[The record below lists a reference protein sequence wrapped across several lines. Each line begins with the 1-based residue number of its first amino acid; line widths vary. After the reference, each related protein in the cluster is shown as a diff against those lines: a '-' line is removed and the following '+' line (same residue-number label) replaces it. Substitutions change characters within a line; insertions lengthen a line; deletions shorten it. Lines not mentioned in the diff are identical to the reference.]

1 MNPQVQKN
9 RATLAALLAANGYS
23 DVTQDVLNNKFD
35 SDAAYSDR
43 LYNSLISDKDV
54 SAKVKALANSPGAF
68 KVFVNG
74 EPAPSQGGLKKN
86 EAAPSQPPAKAVT
99 APAFDF
105 GKYKTLDSWGEAYN
119 KASGN
124 DLIQVGKDGLPVP
137 TQKELVA
144 GNAEKLKNV
153 DLSKARV
160 ATEEDIEAKRSFDAG
175 EYSTYKDAYAAAVK
189 RIKERKASL
198 NSQYGMTGNVPE
210 WATSGNQQKQP
221 VKPKPKSFSDSQTT
235 TYSSSRDI
243 LLSQFEKTGFY
254 KNAFDAILPQYDKL
268 SYTTGTGERA
278 IDKSMVRDWLK
289 TYLKSTG
296 SKISADEGIGDY
308 LHSRLTAGLEAK
320 GLEIRVDTKAQSLY
334 KEKYGTEMNADITA
348 DQKSL
353 FDNMTTPVAN
363 EFQEKAKSLAT
374 TTNTSLQNTTAQYE
388 KDAEQLAKN
397 FEDPTW
403 RAQNIKPPAYGVDP
417 DKYYNEEYDKQ
428 NKALHAAYAKNHS
441 TLSADANRQLA
452 ILKNNYIEM
461 LGKRQATLEKSSLSK
476 EMQSRLN
483 TVYGEAG
490 TYAMNDRDFRRKTA
504 LNNQVGDIPVLR
516 QFNILSRS
524 IASGSANFLANAATW
539 VDHNL
544 KYKYSAY
551 FRDQFQDLARDASL
565 PQNAIKNWSD
575 LLDVDKL
582 VQNIGE
588 QSIPVATSIAVSLA
602 VRRPVMIGLTGAGIT
617 GTTATAIGTV
627 SGATAGMISENIQR
641 QGEVIT
647 NLQDQG
653 LDPKTA
659 LERSKIV
666 WNNPVRDITLNA
678 LQLEALFGKLASGS
692 FLRRFTIGATG
703 ETATEIP
710 QEVFQTREEE
720 RAMGIPEGQGATI
733 KEIALN
739 VLPTS
744 ILMSGGSA
752 AFQAQKN
759 SEPFVPTWVSGVA
772 SYPINKLTEQI
783 TNTNANLVKAA
794 IELSAF
800 NGTIQPEKMEELGQ
814 IVDNIQTHVQTAK
827 DAGLNKK
834 QQVAYVSLVANAEN
848 ISNQIAQAKSN
859 GASAEQIAKLE
870 QYHTNASNAAKSLLT
885 EKSGNYAVI
894 TQEDGDQVVVS
905 HEDLNTLL
913 DNEQFA
919 SEVKSGNTS
928 VELRSNK
935 KATFDV
941 SSLHRKLSQINKRF
955 DQKVAVYE
963 NEANV
968 AKALDQKLGINRK
981 TLPHPDAKI
990 GGILGQQVRLQNQVD
1005 DISGELHVDGQ
1016 TLVIENE
1023 DVIREIGNINELR
1036 DLKPKELGISLVQ
1049 STDTAPEF
1057 TTKTEQ
1063 EVNIPGMI
1071 SLFAGKMN
1079 PETLINTLKMVVPS
1093 VDRNI
1098 LAAQVYSWD
1107 NATRQTNKRVS
1118 DARQTDQDKRSPSK
1132 IETPTAEVGR
1142 EYTGNDVAEVIAE
1155 VGDKT
1160 TTGAVNKMTQVMGQ
1174 NFVGQEVNLDE
1185 MYANDQQ
1192 FAERVEEERQSKKP
1206 QVDQSK
1212 KVYNNPENTP
1222 AIMIGGRVID
1232 GMGRL
1237 AQRYLNGDK
1246 TASAYV
1252 STGSSQQQ
1260 MTATPAQAQEQAL
1273 ANMNDVIDRV
1283 FAETLGASSNNALVE
1298 QANAAQ
1304 ERLIQ
1309 SGVNDAQVIVHQN
1322 EDDYAVAVG
1331 ELGGDPSSA
1340 GNAAFRTVD
1349 GKRQVYRIDING
1361 SKANE
1366 RTVAHELA
1374 HAVLINGF
1382 GTNEPL
1388 FQQFKDQVISV
1399 LRSSDVAA
1407 LNKFAD
1413 QYSSANAEEF
1423 LAELAGALNAGQVST
1438 TVLSRIAQVI
1448 NNIVSRLTNGK
1459 FVPFQ
1464 DIQNANDIVN
1474 MLRTLD
1480 PSMGIQS
1487 TEGESTGTRAQG
1499 VSLSKGTETLR
1510 RFGVKPG
1517 KPAKTRVVAKALE
1530 ERQRAKYGTI
1540 SPDDRSNEAKRKISN
1555 WMVEEVRYFM
1565 DLKGEQSGK
1574 GWYGEKYQ
1582 RGLNAMAKIFP
1593 EMATDQSARDLFTM
1607 LVAITSDGQKILT
1620 NFKLASIA
1628 YLYYRTTGE
1637 LPSTLPGNRS
1647 FDSNLAGINAL
1658 LNEFDGDVQ
1667 KAKIKLLE
1675 VDSISNI
1682 NIERKKSGLKAI
1694 TSNWPMEFEA
1704 PFAASEFG
1712 AKLGM
1717 FYANLSG
1724 QENYPTLDRWWSRTF
1739 NRYRGFLL
1747 QDVRKGF
1754 DTKGKPIGLDRLKSL
1769 LDDPSMSDDQAF
1781 YEARNL
1787 RDSYA
1792 AKKWKNGTELESA
1805 GNTTYRNVFE
1815 NLNDAPFNKT
1825 DRQFM
1830 YDTIVSAVKKLNKSG
1845 SNLTIAD
1852 VQAILWYF
1860 EKNLY
1865 KTLGVRANITG
1876 ISYEEAADIT
1886 YERWKNAN
1894 ESFGYKIKT
1903 SEDVS
1908 AVEYADE
1915 EIEEESGS
1923 RSQVVP
1929 TMMVSPNELEGT
1941 QFDNSLALLGTPE
1954 MDNVVKAVSAVDKLL
1969 GLQASSIDK
1978 AVGVWTDGAEQSTV
1992 SKYENDVSFE
2002 TLRASAAVKGL
2013 LLNQKSVLAF
2023 KPESTVPD
2031 LKKIQMGGIPPGF
2044 GILYQAP
2051 INMDAKSVTDLLTS
2065 SGIEYKTVV
2074 PVGNSESM
2082 VYLYTD
2088 EADNIV
2094 KFSEFF
2100 DQNKIQYEYNYGQGE
2115 FVGTWGEREEAY
2127 GIYERVIEGAVA
2139 SGIFREESI
2148 RDLRK
2153 REDETIGDYR
2163 SRASKTISERTGEE
2177 VEFGSRSQKYSIDGT
2192 YRFISGLQAAGLT
2205 EQQIQ
2210 KALVDKL
2217 GLSPSAAQSLMASQ
2231 STQPTSVAKSNNELV
2246 REALANIQAGMS
2258 EQDVKSAITSQVQDA
2273 NLVGQLYNIAAQL
2286 NVQPNAD
2293 NSLSKTKIDNAL
2305 RVPQKTKP
2313 GFFSRAWDWFSNLSK
2328 HLDNPNRYITRL
2340 QEQVEKEYGV
2350 STGRIPLGRLFEK
2363 NATGRAVTKVQ
2374 SFLKAVVGG
2383 LSKTDIANLEKYIFV
2398 KRIIDRNQQDIINAS
2413 LSPDA
2418 APRTTGNIT
2427 LQDAVNV
2434 MGQMESELGA
2444 ETIADFEKRSSEF
2457 QRIAD
2462 ENLQLLVASG
2472 IISEEVYRNI
2482 KNQNDFYAPFNV
2494 TQTLVGNGKD
2504 RSSAPLIANSVIKKV
2519 QGITQKNGEYTINDI
2534 NTLQDAMNNG
2544 TITKDEFYESAE
2556 NMLNNMLANGVITD
2570 EEYSV
2575 ELGKLS
2581 DSGFSISNIIDRMA
2595 AIVYDSVVIANKN
2608 DMMLRLD
2615 ALADIDTDG
2624 VFVKRIQGTNA
2635 LSLASVK
2642 TERGF
2647 APVSYKKNG
2656 AIQFLAVD
2664 EKAANTING
2673 LDKRELSA
2681 WGKGVNFINSAFRT
2695 AVITLSP
2702 SFQAANFIIDFFRN
2716 AAFNKY
2722 GLLTGRN
2729 IGDRMANVVLY
2740 VPQYIE
2746 ALITSASGNLGVKSE
2761 LWDNFMKSDAFSQGL
2776 YDDPFTNDGT
2786 GDSNS
2791 KRGFFGRL
2799 LEQLEPGQRMLSL
2812 RTASGFSKAKNS
2824 LSKIINYIGTVAEQS
2839 HKIVSIQRGMD
2850 TEAGI
2855 RLGISR
2861 LKNIIADA
2869 KTPEQ
2874 LADAIDRV
2882 VYETQ
2887 NLAGS
2892 PNFAATSSTMKSLS
2906 VVFQFISARV
2916 KGEMTDWRRLSNT
2929 FTGTG
2934 EGVKM
2939 TKSERAQM
2947 MAQIGSLFT
2956 FITLAAIGNHDDD
2969 DEEETG
2975 FYSMGSYDRDNNVN
2989 IPMGKF
2995 TIDGKEYTEYVKI
3008 PVRGIPQ
3015 NINVMANAY
3024 LKWRKSQDPDAL
3036 KNGLLK
3042 SLGSSSPLTI
3052 SGDNVT
3058 EIGESIL
3065 GNLTPLPK
3073 FFLETIH
3080 NRDYF
3085 MHRELIPSRYGPY
3098 KIKDALDDKK
3108 IRPDLP
3114 IFSRKKTPE
3123 WAKKMS
3129 TWLKDDFDISVTPI
3143 ALDHFENTFFGNIT
3157 DMFKKNPLE
3166 RRFTRSGSTNPVW
3179 KDR

>member
-1 MNPQVQKN
+1 MSPEILKN
-9 RATLAALLAANGYS
+9 RQSLAALLAANGYS
-23 DVTQDVLNNKFD
+23 DVTIDVLNNKFNAD
-35 SDAAYSDR
+35 EAYSDK
-43 LYNSLISDKDV
+43 LWNTLINDKDV
-54 SAKVKALANSPGAF
+54 KSKVAALAKSPGDF
-68 KVFVNG
+68 KTFVYG
-74 EPAPSQGGLKKN
+74 QPAPSQGGLKKN
-86 EAAPSQPPAKAVT
+86 EATTSQPATQTVATPPV
-99 APAFDF
+99 DF
-105 GKYKTLDSWGEAYN
+105 GKYKTLDAWGEAYN
-119 KASGN
+119 KAPGN
-124 DLIQVGKDGLPVP
+124 DMIQIGKDGLPLP
-137 TQKELVA
+137 TGRESAQQ
-144 GNAEKLKNV
+144 NAQQLKNV
-153 DLSKARV
+153 DWSKTRI
-160 ATEEDIEAKRSFDAG
+160 ATEVDMEATRMFNAG
-175 EYSTYKDAYAAAVK
+175 NYATYKEAYAAAEK
-189 RIKERKASL
+189 QNKEWKASQAKT

-210 WATSGNQQKQP
+210 WGASGTPQKQT
-221 VKPKPKSFSDSQTT
+221 VTPKPKGFSDAQFK

-243 LLSQFEKTGFY
+243 LLSQFEKTDFY
-254 KNAFDAILPQYDKL
+254 KKTFDAILPQYDNL

-289 TYLKSTG
+289 TYLKSIG
-296 SKISADEGIGDY
+296 SKISADDGIGDY
-308 LHSRLTAGLEAK
+308 LHSKLTAGLEAK
-320 GLEIRVDTKAQSLY
+320 GLEIRVETKAKSLY
-334 KEKYGTEMNADITA
+334 KEKYGTDMEADIKA
-348 DQKSL
+348 DQSTL
-353 FDNMTTPVAN
+353 FGNTTAPVVT
-363 EFQEKAKSLAT
+363 EFQTKAKTLST
-374 TTNTSLQNTTAQYE
+374 NTNTSLQNTTAQYE
-388 KDAEQLAKN
+388 KDAEQLVKN
-397 FEDPTW
+397 FEDPVW
-403 RAQNIKPPAYGVDP
+403 ISENIAFPPIGIDRN
-417 DKYYNEEYDKQ
+417 KYYQDEFDKR

-452 ILKNNYIEM
+452 ILKNNYTAM
-461 LGKRQATLEKSSLSK
+461 LGKKQATLEKSSLGK

-483 TVYGEAG
+483 TVYAEAG
-490 TYAMNDRDFRRKTA
+490 TYAMNDRDVRRQTV
-504 LNNQVGDIPVLR
+504 LNKQVGDIPVLR

-551 FRDQFQDLARDASL
+551 FRDQFQDLARNASL
-565 PQNAIKNWSD
+565 PQNAIKSWSD

-588 QSIPVATSIAVSLA
+588 QSVPVATSIAVSLA
-602 VRRPVMIGLTGAGIT
+602 VRRPVMIGLTGAGVT

-641 QGEVIT
+641 QGEVIA

-653 LDPKTA
+653 VDPKTA
-659 LERSKIV
+659 LERSKTV
-666 WNNPVRDITLNA
+666 WNNPVRDIALNA
-678 LQLEALFGKLASGS
+678 LQLEALFGKLAAGS
-692 FLRRFTIGATG
+692 FVRRFSIGATG

-720 RAMGIPEGQGATI
+720 RAMGIPEGQGATV

-752 AFQAQKN
+752 ALQAQKN
-759 SEPFVPTWVSGVA
+759 SEPLLPTWVSSVA

-814 IVDNIQTHVQTAK
+814 IVDNVQTHVQTAK
-827 DAGLNKK
+827 EAGLNKK

-848 ISNQIAQAKSN
+848 ISNQITEAKAN
-859 GASAEQIAKLE
+859 GATTEQIAKLE

-894 TQEDGDQVVVS
+894 TQEDGDQVIVS

-913 DNEQFA
+913 DNEQFT

-941 SSLHRKLSQINKRF
+941 SSLHKKLSAANKRF

-981 TLPHPDAKI
+981 TTPHPDSKV
-990 GGILGQQVRLQNQVD
+990 GGILGQQVRLQTQVD
-1005 DISGELHVDGQ
+1005 DITGELHVDGQ
-1016 TLVIENE
+1016 RLVIENE
-1023 DVIREIGNINELR
+1023 NTIRDIGNINDLR
-1036 DLKPKELGISLVQ
+1036 DLKPKELGISLVP
-1049 STDTAPEF
+1049 SPETAPEF
-1057 TTKTEQ
+1057 TPKTEE

-1079 PETLINTLKMVVPS
+1079 PETLIDTLKMVVPS

-1107 NATRQTNKRVS
+1107 NAHRQTNRRVNE
-1118 DARQTDQDKRSPSK
+1118 ARQTDQDKRSPSK
-1132 IETPTAEVGR
+1132 IETPTAEVGK

-1160 TTGAVNKMTQVMGQ
+1160 TTGAVSKMTQAMGQ

-1185 MYANDQQ
+1185 MYEKDEE
-1192 FAERVEEERQSKKP
+1192 FARRVEEERQSKKP

-1212 KVYNNPENTP
+1212 KTYNSPENTP

-1252 STGSSQQQ
+1252 STGPSQQQ
-1260 MTATPAQAQEQAL
+1260 MSATPAQAQTQEQAP
-1273 ANMNDVIDRV
+1273 ANMNEVIDRV
-1283 FAETLGASSNNALVE
+1283 FAESFGVGSNNAQPLIN
-1298 QANAAQ
+1298 QARAAQ
-1304 ERLIQ
+1304 ERLREA
-1309 SGVNDAQVIVHQN
+1309 GVQDAEVVVHEN
-1322 EDDYAVAVG
+1322 EDEYAMAVG
-1331 ELGGDPSSA
+1331 RLGGDPESA

-1349 GKRQVYRIDING
+1349 GKRQVYRIDINA
-1361 SKANE
+1361 SRANE

-1388 FQQFKDQVISV
+1388 FQQFRDQVINV
-1399 LRSSDVAA
+1399 LKSSDAEA

-1413 QYSSANAEEF
+1413 QYGSANAEEF
-1423 LAELAGALNAGQVST
+1423 LAELAGALNAGQVDT
-1438 TVLSRIAQVI
+1438 TVLSRVAQII
-1448 NNIVSRLTNGK
+1448 NNIISRITGGK
-1459 FVPFQ
+1459 FIPFQ
-1464 DIQNANDIVN
+1464 DIQNANEIIN
-1474 MLRTLD
+1474 MLRALNPT
-1480 PSMGIQS
+1480 MGFQTIS
-1487 TEGESTGTRAQG
+1487 GEESGTRAQG
-1499 VSLSKGTETLR
+1499 VSLSRGTETLR

-1517 KPAKTRVVAKALE
+1517 KPATTRVVAKALE

-1540 SPDDRSNEAKRKISN
+1540 SPDDRSTEAKRKISN
-1555 WMVEEVRYFM
+1555 WMVEEVKYFM
-1565 DLKGEQSGK
+1565 GLMGDQSGK
-1574 GWYGEKYQ
+1574 DWYGEKYQ
-1582 RGLNAMAKIFP
+1582 KGLNAMAQIFP

-1607 LVAITSDGQKILT
+1607 LVAITSDGQKVLT

-1628 YLYYRTTGE
+1628 YQYYRTTGE
-1637 LPSTLPGNRS
+1637 LPSTLPGQRN
-1647 FDSNLAGINAL
+1647 FDSNLARINAL
-1658 LNEFDGDVQ
+1658 LNEFNGDVQ
-1667 KAKIKLLE
+1667 KAKTKLLE
-1675 VDSISNI
+1675 VDSIKNI
-1682 NIERKKSGLKAI
+1682 NAKRKDGGLEPI
-1694 TSNWPMEFEA
+1694 TSSWPVEFEA
-1704 PFAASEFG
+1704 PYAAAEFG
-1712 AKLGM
+1712 PKLGM

-1739 NRYRGFLL
+1739 NRYRGALL
-1747 QDVRKGF
+1747 QDVKKGF
-1754 DTKGKPIGLDRLKSL
+1754 NTKGEPIGLDRLKAML
-1769 LDDPSMSDDQAF
+1769 GDPAMTDEQAL

-1792 AKKWKNGTELESA
+1792 DKGYKNGTDLEKA
-1805 GNTTYRNVFE
+1805 GNTTYKNAFE
-1815 NLNDAPFNKT
+1815 NLNDAPFNKK

-1830 YDTIVSAVKKLNKSG
+1830 YDAVVSAVKKLNNSG
-1845 SNLTIAD
+1845 NSLTIAD

-1886 YERWKNAN
+1886 FERWKSAN
-1894 ESFGYKIKT
+1894 GSFGYDINP

-1908 AVEYADE
+1908 AVEDADE
-1915 EIEEESGS
+1915 DIEEESGS

-1941 QFDNSLALLGTPE
+1941 QFDNSLAMLGTPE
-1954 MDNVVKAVSAVDKLL
+1954 MDKVVKAVSAVDKLL
-1969 GLQASSIDK
+1969 GLSASSIDQ
-1978 AVGVWTDGAEQSTV
+1978 AVGVWTDGAEQSTI

-2002 TLRASAAVKGL
+2002 TLRAAAAVKGL

-2023 KPESTVPD
+2023 KPDATIPD
-2031 LKKIQMGGIPPGF
+2031 LRNIQMGGIPSGF

-2051 INMDAKSVTDLLTS
+2051 VNMDAKAVTDLLTS

-2074 PVGNSESM
+2074 PVGNSDAM

-2088 EADNIV
+2088 EAENIV
-2094 KFSEFF
+2094 KFNQFF
-2100 DQNKIQYEYNYGQGE
+2100 DQNQIQYEYNYGQGE

-2127 GIYERVIEGAVA
+2127 GIYDRVIEGAVA
-2139 SGIFREESI
+2139 SGSIREESI

-2163 SRASKTISERTGEE
+2163 SRAAKTISERTGEE

-2192 YRFISGLQAAGLT
+2192 YNFISGLKSAGLS

-2217 GLSPSAAQSLMASQ
+2217 GLSPSAAQSLMSSQ
-2231 STQPTSVAKSNNELV
+2231 ATQPTSVAKSNNDLV
-2246 REALANIQAGMS
+2246 REALSNIQSGMP
-2258 EQDVKSAITSQVQDA
+2258 EQDVKNAISSQVQDP
-2273 NLVGQLYNIAAQL
+2273 NLIDQLYNIAAKL
-2286 NVQPNAD
+2286 NVQPSTD
-2293 NSLSKTKIDNAL
+2293 NTLSKTKIDNAL
-2305 RVPQKTKP
+2305 RVPEKNKP
-2313 GFFSRAWDWFSNLSK
+2313 GFFSRAWDWISNLSK

-2350 STGRIPLGRLFEK
+2350 STGRIPLGRIFEK
-2363 NATGRAVTKVQ
+2363 NATGRAVSKVQ
-2374 SFLKAVVGG
+2374 DFLKSVVGG

-2413 LSPDA
+2413 LAPDA

-2434 MGQMESELGA
+2434 MDQMKSDLGA
-2444 ETIADFEKRSSEF
+2444 DVIADFERRSSEF

-2494 TQTLVGNGKD
+2494 TQTLVGNGRDK
-2504 RSSAPLIANSVIKKV
+2504 SSAPLVANSVVKKI
-2519 QGITQKNGEYTINDI
+2519 QGISQKNGEYTIDDI

-2544 TITKDEFYESAE
+2544 TITKDEFYESA
-2556 NMLNNMLANGVITD
+2556 NSVLDNMLANGVITD
-2570 EEYSV
+2570 EEHSI

-2624 VFVKRIQGTNA
+2624 LFVRRVQGANA

-2642 TERGF
+2642 TEEGF

-2656 AIQFLAVD
+2656 AVQFLAID

-2673 LDKRELSA
+2673 LDKKELSA

-2695 AVITLSP
+2695 AIITLSP
-2702 SFQAANFIIDFFRN
+2702 SFQVANFVIDFFRN

-2722 GLLTGRN
+2722 GLFAGKN

-2746 ALITSASGNLGVKSE
+2746 ALVTSAAGNLGAKNE
-2761 LWDNFMKSDAFSQGL
+2761 LWDNFMKSDSFSQGL
-2776 YDDPFTNDGT
+2776 YDDPFTDAG
-2786 GDSNS
+2786 
-2791 KRGFFGRL
+2791 
-2799 LEQLEPGQRMLSL
+2799 GQRSLSL

-2824 LSKIINYIGTVAEQS
+2824 VSKIINYIGTVAEQS

-2861 LKNIIADA
+2861 LKNIITDA

-2882 VYETQ
+2882 AYETQ

-2939 TKSERAQM
+2939 TKAERAQM
-2947 MAQIGSLFT
+2947 MAQIGSLFS
-2956 FITLAAIGNHDDD
+2956 FITLAAIGNHEDD
-2969 DEEETG
+2969 DEEKG
-2975 FYSMGSYDRDNNVN
+2975 FYSMGAYDRDNNIN

-2995 TIDGKEYTEYVKI
+2995 TLDGKEYTEYVKI

-3015 NINVMANAY
+3015 NINVISNAY
-3024 LKWRKSQDPDAL
+3024 LKWRKGQDPDAL

-3042 SLGSSSPLTI
+3042 AMGSSSPLTI
-3052 SGDNVT
+3052 SGDNPQ
-3058 EIGESIL
+3058 EIMESGL
-3065 GNLTPLPK
+3065 GNTTPVFK
-3073 FFLETIH
+3073 FYLEKAT
-3080 NRDYF
+3080 NRDFF
-3085 MHRELIPSRYGPY
+3085 MHRDLIPERYGVH
-3098 KIKDALDDKK
+3098 KVKDYLEEG
-3108 IRPDLP
+3108 ILRPDHQ
-3114 IFSRKKTPE
+3114 IFSRKKTPD

-3129 TWLKDDFDISVTPI
+3129 TWLKDDWDISVTPI

-3157 DMFKKNPLE
+3157 DVFKKNPIQ